1 MTHYINLHY
10 LSDFDY
16 EWRDALADAYN
27 EALEFIDKDQLS
39 FFDESENEFFKDWV
53 EYETNEIYEKIFETK
68 GYQEFWNGGA
78 DYCSVVVH
86 FYDISE
92 DDIDRFQ
99 ERFLSGLKE
108 KTQLV
113 YKFED
118 SRFIEIYK
126 QLFEDIH
133 KVEMCLREVMSFI
146 FLTTYFDFGDFLRD
160 LKVGDITG
168 KLGLTQDDLR
178 NSFENEF
185 FYISFKD
192 YRNLL
197 ELKPIKELKGEN
209 VEALITDSTSFDD
222 WRRRIRERGVRDEPY
237 AAFIESIKR
246 DLESLEQFRNA
257 IMHNR
262 HFNISAKQ
270 EYEKSRDAIF
280 EKANS
285 FMNRHIHIN
294 GNWYWLIPWKEYKCT
309 WDMVYFKKWKKY
321 PLARIVNGDYMFVW
335 DDQQEHWFRDK
346 EFMECFTY

>member
-1 MTHYINLHY
+1 M
-10 LSDFDY
+10 
-16 EWRDALADAYN
+16 
-27 EALEFIDKDQLS
+27 
-39 FFDESENEFFKDWV
+39 
-53 EYETNEIYEKIFETK
+53 
-68 GYQEFWNGGA
+68 
-78 DYCSVVVH
+78 VH
-86 FYDISE
+86 FYNISE
-92 DDIDRFQ
+92 NDIDKFQ
-99 ERFLSGLKE
+99 ELFLSRLKE
-108 KTQLV
+108 KTQLI

-133 KVEMCLREVMSFI
+133 KIEMRLREVMSFI

-209 VEALITDSTSFDD
+209 VEALIKDSTSFDD

-237 AAFIESIKR
+237 ATFIESIKR

-270 EYEKSRDAIF
+270 EYEKSRDSILRKSKDF
-280 EKANS
+280 LD
-285 FMNRHIHIN
+285 RHVHIS
-294 GNWYWLIPWKEYKCT
+294 
-309 WDMVYFKKWKKY
+309 
-321 PLARIVNGDYMFVW
+321 
-335 DDQQEHWFRDK
+335 
-346 EFMECFTY
+346 